1 MANVPNF
8 TTCTSLNNQLCIT
21 RPTLIDLNSD
31 EYNQGL
37 RYYSFIINLNR
48 CNGSCNALDKPSS
61 RMCIANK
68 TKDINLNVFNM
79 ITKINESKTLMKHI

>member
-48 CNGSCNALDKPSS
+48 CNGSCNTLDKPSS